1 MPQNSDHTPVCTL
14 RLLTSEEIA
23 QLEANHCSA
32 TDWSLIFAPEKFTP
46 TAYQFVEFRGEC
58 HLGTTLG
65 ATPSRPDFASRPTG
79 IYHAIIEDCRI
90 GNEVYI
96 GHIGNKISNY
106 SIGEG
111 SIINHVFSLTARQGS
126 SCGVGTKVSVLDE
139 TGGRS
144 LRIVRH
150 LPAAV
155 AYCMVF
161 GKADKALM
169 QAWEEAV
176 EIATSEVEER
186 GYAVVGEGNLI
197 AQSGILEDIS
207 TEHSSTII
215 GVQHLAEGYIGCNV
229 KMQGSIVSEHFIVE
243 NDTHLG
249 NCSLH
254 HCYVGEGCRLDGG
267 FSAHDSLIFANS
279 NLSNGEA
286 SAAFLGPYTVSMHRS
301 TLLIGGAFSFFNA
314 GSGTNQSNHQYRLGP
329 IHHGLMERGVKC
341 SSDSYMLWPA
351 RVGAFSKL
359 VGRFYR
365 HPDTAE
371 LPFAVLTSD
380 GGEMQIQPAVTIGHI
395 GTWRDFE
402 KWPLRDNRTST
413 LPDDRLV
420 FRLWQPAIMYRVWQG
435 WKQLSLAQDLAQ
447 EGKSYHHLMG
457 GCTIAE
463 GDITYGIQL
472 YQALLTAYVGR
483 LLYSEPSLTLPQLL
497 EELSAIKPTESPS
510 PILDLMGFAI
520 SEKGYLAWRKE
531 VTKGGMSSSQIKQSL
546 EQHALSQEE
555 EKEWAFRLL
564 RQLLSDD
571 LEDSLRAFIQA
582 IPTVEQLLQKR
593 VFSDGRKE
601 LSPARS
607 SVGFGLLPLPEAEK
621 VAEEDFLAVRQDLIK
636 QDFVGKLKRD
646 FSQYIGQAEK
656 LKERLLE

>member
-1 MPQNSDHTPVCTL
+1 MPQKSDHTSGCAL
-14 RLLTSEEIA
+14 RHLYSIEIA
-23 QLEANHCSA
+23 QLEANHCSS
-32 TDWSLIFAPEKFTP
+32 TDWSLIFVPEKFTP
-46 TAYQFVEFRGEC
+46 EAYQFVEFRGEC
-58 HLGTTLG
+58 HLGTTLR
-65 ATPSRPDFASRPTG
+65 ATPSRPNFASRPTG
-79 IYHAIIEDCRI
+79 IYHAIIENCRI

-96 GHIGNKISNY
+96 GHIGNKIANY
-106 SIGEG
+106 SIGNG
-111 SIINHVFSLTARQGS
+111 SIISQVFSLTAQQGS
-126 SCGVGTKVSVLDE
+126 SCGIGTEVSVLDE
-139 TGGRS
+139 TGGRA

-150 LPAAV
+150 LPAAL

-169 QAWEEAV
+169 QAWDEAV
-176 EIATSEVEER
+176 DLATSEVEER
-186 GYAVVGEGNLI
+186 GYAAIGKDNLI

-207 TEHSSTII
+207 TEHCSTII

-243 NDTHLG
+243 DDTHLG
-249 NCSLH
+249 NCSLQ

-435 WKQLSLAQDLAQ
+435 WKQLTLAQ
-447 EGKSYHHLMG
+447 ELAQAGKTYHHLMG
-457 GCTIAE
+457 GCTIAQE
-463 GDITYGIQL
+463 DITPGIQL
-472 YQALLTAYVGR
+472 YHALLSAYIGR
-483 LLYSEPSLTLPQLL
+483 SLYAETSRTLSQLL
-497 EELSAIKPTESPS
+497 EELSAIKATDQPS

-520 SEKGYLAWRKE
+520 SEKDYLAWRTE
-531 VTKGGMSSSQIKQSL
+531 VAKGGMSCAQIKQSL
-546 EQHALSQEE
+546 EQHALSQEA
-555 EKEWAFRLL
+555 EKEWMLQLL
-564 RQLLSDD
+564 RLFLSND
-571 LEDSLRAFIQA
+571 LEGSLRAFIEA
-582 IPTVEQLLQKR
+582 IPTAEQLLQKR
-593 VFSDGRKE
+593 IFSDGRKE

-621 VAEEDFLAVRQDLIK
+621 VAEEDFLAVRQELIK
-636 QDFVGKLKRD
+636 QDFVGRLKRD
-646 FSQYIGQAEK
+646 FSQHIEQAEK
-656 LKERLLE
+656 LKERLLG

>member
-1 MPQNSDHTPVCTL
+1 MPQKSDHTSGCAL
-14 RLLTSEEIA
+14 RHLYSIEIA
-23 QLEANHCSA
+23 QLEANYCSA
-32 TDWSLIFAPEKFTP
+32 TDWSLIFVPEKFTP
-46 TAYQFVEFRGEC
+46 EAYQFVEFRGEC
-58 HLGTTLG
+58 RLGTTLG
-65 ATPSRPDFASRPTG
+65 ATPSRPNFASRPTG
-79 IYHAIIEDCRI
+79 IYHAIIEDCSI

-96 GHIGNKISNY
+96 GHIGNKIANY

-111 SIINHVFSLTARQGS
+111 SIISHVFSLTARQGS

-139 TGGRS
+139 TGGRA

-150 LPAAV
+150 LPAAL

-169 QAWEEAV
+169 QAWDEAV
-176 EIATSEVEER
+176 DLATSEVEER
-186 GYAVVGEGNLI
+186 GYAAIGKDNLI

-207 TEHSSTII
+207 TEHCSTII
-215 GVQHLAEGYIGCNV
+215 GVQHLAQGYIGCNV
-229 KMQGSIVSEHFIVE
+229 KMQGSIISEHFIVE
-243 NDTHLG
+243 DDTHLG
-249 NCSLH
+249 NCSLQ

-279 NLSNGEA
+279 NLSHGEA

-365 HPDTAE
+365 HPDTVE

-435 WKQLSLAQDLAQ
+435 WKQLTLAQ
-447 EGKSYHHLMG
+447 ELAQAGKTYHHLMG
-457 GCTIAE
+457 GCTIAQE
-463 GDITYGIQL
+463 DITPGIQL
-472 YQALLTAYVGR
+472 YHALLSAYIGR
-483 LLYSEPSLTLPQLL
+483 SLYAETSRTLSQLL
-497 EELSAIKPTESPS
+497 EELSAIKATDQPS

-520 SEKGYLAWRKE
+520 SEKDYLAWRTE
-531 VTKGGMSSSQIKQSL
+531 VAKGGMSCAQIKQSL
-546 EQHALSQEE
+546 EQHALSQEA
-555 EKEWAFRLL
+555 EKEWMLQLL
-564 RQLLSDD
+564 RLFLSND
-571 LEDSLRAFIQA
+571 LEGSLRAFIEA
-582 IPTVEQLLQKR
+582 IPTAEQLLQKR
-593 VFSDGRKE
+593 IFSDGRKE

-621 VAEEDFLAVRQDLIK
+621 VAEEDFLAVRQELIK
-636 QDFVGKLKRD
+636 QDFVGRLKRD
-646 FSQYIGQAEK
+646 FSQHIEQAEK
-656 LKERLLE
+656 LKERLLG

>member
-1 MPQNSDHTPVCTL
+1 MPQKSDHTSGCAL
-14 RLLTSEEIA
+14 RHLYSIEIA
-23 QLEANHCSA
+23 QLEANYCSA
-32 TDWSLIFAPEKFTP
+32 TDWSLIFVPEKFTP
-46 TAYQFVEFRGEC
+46 EAYQFVEFRGEC
-58 HLGTTLG
+58 RLGTTLG
-65 ATPSRPDFASRPTG
+65 ATPSRPNFASRPTG
-79 IYHAIIEDCRI
+79 IYHAIIEDCSI

-96 GHIGNKISNY
+96 GHIGNKIANY

-111 SIINHVFSLTARQGS
+111 SIISHVFSLTARQGS

-139 TGGRS
+139 TGGRA

-150 LPAAV
+150 LPAAL

-169 QAWEEAV
+169 QAWDEAV
-176 EIATSEVEER
+176 DLATSEVEGR
-186 GYAVVGEGNLI
+186 GYAAIGKDNLI
-197 AQSGILEDIS
+197 VQSGILEDIS
-207 TEHSSTII
+207 TEHCSTII
-215 GVQHLAEGYIGCNV
+215 GVQHLAQGYIGCNV
-229 KMQGSIVSEHFIVE
+229 KMQGSIISEHFIVE
-243 NDTHLG
+243 DDTHLG
-249 NCSLH
+249 NCSLQ

-267 FSAHDSLIFANS
+267 FSAHDSLIFVNS

-435 WKQLSLAQDLAQ
+435 WKQLTLAQ
-447 EGKSYHHLMG
+447 ELAQAGKTYHHLMG
-457 GCTIAE
+457 GCTIAQE
-463 GDITYGIQL
+463 DITPGIQL
-472 YQALLTAYVGR
+472 YHALLSAYIGR
-483 LLYSEPSLTLPQLL
+483 FLYAETSRTLSQLL
-497 EELSAIKPTESPS
+497 EELSAIKATDQPS

-520 SEKGYLAWRKE
+520 SEKDYLAWRTE
-531 VTKGGMSSSQIKQSL
+531 VAKGGMPCAQIKQSL
-546 EQHALSQEE
+546 EQHALSQEA
-555 EKEWAFRLL
+555 EKEWILQLL
-564 RQLLSDD
+564 RLFLSDD
-571 LEDSLRAFIQA
+571 LEGSLRAFIEA
-582 IPTVEQLLQKR
+582 IPTAEQLLQKR
-593 VFSDGRKE
+593 IFSDGRKE

-621 VAEEDFLAVRQDLIK
+621 VAEEDFLAVRQELIK
-636 QDFVGKLKRD
+636 QDFVGRLKRD
-646 FSQYIGQAEK
+646 FSQHIEQAEK
-656 LKERLLE
+656 LKERLLG

>member
-1 MPQNSDHTPVCTL
+1 MPQKSDHTSGCAL
-14 RLLTSEEIA
+14 RHLYSIEIA
-23 QLEANHCSA
+23 QLEANYCSA
-32 TDWSLIFAPEKFTP
+32 TDWSLIFVPEKFTP
-46 TAYQFVEFRGEC
+46 EAYQFVEFRGEC

-79 IYHAIIEDCRI
+79 IYHAIIEDCSI

-111 SIINHVFSLTARQGS
+111 SIISHVFSLTARQGS

-139 TGGRS
+139 TGGRA

-169 QAWEEAV
+169 QAWDEAV
-176 EIATSEVEER
+176 DLATSEVEER
-186 GYAVVGEGNLI
+186 GYAAIGKDNLI

-215 GVQHLAEGYIGCNV
+215 GVQRLAQGYIGCNV
-229 KMQGSIVSEHFIVE
+229 KMQGSIISEHFIVE
-243 NDTHLG
+243 DDTHLG
-249 NCSLH
+249 NCSLQ

-267 FSAHDSLIFANS
+267 FSAYYSHIFAIS
-279 NLSNGEA
+279 HLSTGEA

-329 IHHGLMERGVKC
+329 IHHGLMERGVKY

-402 KWPLRDNRTST
+402 KWTLRDNRTST
-413 LPDDRLV
+413 LLDDRLV

-435 WKQLSLAQDLAQ
+435 WKQLTLAQ
-447 EGKSYHHLMG
+447 ELAQAGKTYHHLMG
-457 GCTIAE
+457 GCTIAQE
-463 GDITYGIQL
+463 DITPGIQL
-472 YQALLTAYVGR
+472 YHALLSAYIGR
-483 LLYSEPSLTLPQLL
+483 SLYAETSRTLSQLL
-497 EELSAIKPTESPS
+497 EELSAIKATDQPS

-520 SEKGYLAWRKE
+520 SEKDYLAWRTE
-531 VTKGGMSSSQIKQSL
+531 VAKGGMSCAQIKQSL
-546 EQHALSQEE
+546 EQHALSQEA
-555 EKEWAFRLL
+555 EKEWILQLL
-564 RQLLSDD
+564 RLFLSND
-571 LEDSLRAFIQA
+571 LEGSLRAFIEA
-582 IPTVEQLLQKR
+582 IPTAEQLLQKR
-593 VFSDGRKE
+593 IFSDGRKE

-636 QDFVGKLKRD
+636 QDFVGRLKRD
-646 FSQYIGQAEK
+646 FSQHIEQAEK
-656 LKERLLE
+656 LKERLLG

>member
-1 MPQNSDHTPVCTL
+1 MPQKSDHTSGCAL
-14 RLLTSEEIA
+14 RHLYSIEIA
-23 QLEANHCSA
+23 QLEANYCSA
-32 TDWSLIFAPEKFTP
+32 TDWSLIFVPEKFTP
-46 TAYQFVEFRGEC
+46 EAYQFVEFRGEC

-79 IYHAIIEDCRI
+79 IYHAIIEDCSI

-111 SIINHVFSLTARQGS
+111 SIISHVFSLTARQGS

-139 TGGRS
+139 TGGRA

-169 QAWEEAV
+169 QAWDEAV
-176 EIATSEVEER
+176 DLATSEVEER
-186 GYAVVGEGNLI
+186 GYAAIGKDNLI

-243 NDTHLG
+243 DDTHLG
-249 NCSLH
+249 NCSLQ

-435 WKQLSLAQDLAQ
+435 WKQLTLAQ
-447 EGKSYHHLMG
+447 ELAQAGKTYHHLMG
-457 GCTIAE
+457 GCTIAQ
-463 GDITYGIQL
+463 GDITPGIQL
-472 YQALLTAYVGR
+472 YHALLSAYIGR
-483 LLYSEPSLTLPQLL
+483 FLYAETSRTLSQLL
-497 EELSAIKPTESPS
+497 EELSAIKATDQPS

-520 SEKGYLAWRKE
+520 SEKDYLAWRTE
-531 VTKGGMSSSQIKQSL
+531 VAKGGMSCAQIKQSL
-546 EQHALSQEE
+546 EQHALSQEA
-555 EKEWAFRLL
+555 EKEWILQLL
-564 RQLLSDD
+564 RLFLSND
-571 LEDSLRAFIQA
+571 LEGSLRAFIEA
-582 IPTVEQLLQKR
+582 IPTAEQLLQKR
-593 VFSDGRKE
+593 IFSDGRKE

-636 QDFVGKLKRD
+636 QDFVGRLKRD
-646 FSQYIGQAEK
+646 FSQHIEQAEK
-656 LKERLLE
+656 LKERLLG